1 MAFTF
6 DATNKLI
13 ILSTGTTSFDLA
25 DLWTAWKDWQRLGN
39 AGAARALDTV
49 GGEPIDA
56 AAGTMVPLFLF
67 LLNGWKIRPYE
78 GDHTLTVTGGTLVVS
93 GGGDPF
99 VSTLGDYTVRIRYQQ
114 PVQAIGYS
122 TGSTLVD
129 YEQIASVTIAAL
141 QAASPVIPV
150 NAIEGSWP
158 TIAEHIT
165 SLIAA
170 IQALPIPLSS
180 NVTHFNGH
188 QTIGI
193 GTPEDPV
200 RPT

>member
-13 ILSTGTTSFDLA
+13 ILSTGTVSIDLA
-25 DLWTAWKDWQRLGN
+25 DLWSDWKDWLLLGH

-56 AAGTMVPLFLF
+56 SAGTMVPLFLF

-78 GDHTLTVTGGTLVVS
+78 GDHTLAVTGGTLVVS

-122 TGSTLVD
+122 TTGTSGPTA
-129 YEQIASVTIAAL
+129 ESIAAAVL
-141 QAASPVIPV
+141 AALSATTIPV
-150 NAIEGSWP
+150 NITQVNSTPVGGSGTTDNPWGP
-158 TIAEHIT
+158 D
-165 SLIAA
+165 
-170 IQALPIPLSS
+170 PI
-180 NVTHFNGH
+180 
-188 QTIGI
+188 
-193 GTPEDPV
+193 
-200 RPT
+200 

>member
-25 DLWTAWKDWQRLGN
+25 DLWTAWKDWLRLGN

-56 AAGTMVPLFLF
+56 AAGTLVPLFLF

-122 TGSTLVD
+122 TGGASVD
-129 YEQIASVTIAAL
+129 YGQIAAAVLAAL
-141 QAASPVIPV
+141 KGTTIPV
-150 NAIEGSWP
+150 DA
-158 TIAEHIT
+158 
-165 SLIAA
+165 
-170 IQALPIPLSS
+170 QKM
-180 NVTHFNGH
+180 NGAD
-188 QTIGI
+188 II
-193 GTPEDPV
+193 GTGSEADPWRGV
-200 RPT
+200 GVSV